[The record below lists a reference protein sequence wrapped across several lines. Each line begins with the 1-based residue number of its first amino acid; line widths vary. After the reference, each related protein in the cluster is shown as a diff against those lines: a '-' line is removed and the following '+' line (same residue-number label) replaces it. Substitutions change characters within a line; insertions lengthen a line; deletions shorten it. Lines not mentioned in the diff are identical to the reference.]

1 MAVTVKQILFG
12 REAREKMMKG
22 AEAMFRA
29 VGTTLG
35 PKGRNVSMDTQYAG
49 QITVHDGISVANEIY
64 LEDPAENIGAKKLR
78 EAAAKTNDKSGDG
91 TTTSVVLAYEI
102 AKQGESYLVAGDNP
116 MLLVRGIDKAIKQ
129 AVGLLEKM
137 AEPIEGKLDK
147 MIQVASVS
155 AADEEIGKTVA
166 EALEKV
172 GTHGVVTVDKG
183 TVPGFITEFKDG
195 MEWDKGW
202 IHPMFVWTMRDG
214 KVNDKLEA
222 SVDNA
227 YILITDQ
234 TLTTLDEV
242 LPILTVLKQNDKK
255 DLVIISPDGLGGQ
268 AMQVLHQNLTNRVFN
283 VLPVTAPT
291 LGQTMRD
298 GLEDIAVLTG
308 GKLISKDEGMSF
320 KDITLADFGQADKV
334 VAFQDSTTII
344 GGKGEKDAVKARAAQ
359 LEQQAKDADHEYQRE
374 KFEERLA
381 KLTSGVAVIKV
392 GTASDAENR
401 EKLERVRDAI
411 GATKA
416 AVEEGIIPGGG
427 LALFRISQKIDT
439 ALPIRE
445 EALGAEIVQKA
456 LSKPI
461 KLLAENA
468 GVSGD
473 VVANTVAGYEDEALG
488 YDVVSGTFTDLKKA
502 GIVDPVRV
510 TISALQNAGSVA
522 SMMLT
527 TEVSITD
534 KEQEKKQ
541 QQDGQ

>member
-1 MAVTVKQILFG
+1 MAVNPKNILFD
-12 REAREKMMKG
+12 REARESMMRG
-22 AEAMFRA
+22 ANTLGRA
-29 VGTTLG
+29 VGITYG
-35 PKGRNVSMDTQYAG
+35 PKGRNVSLDSQYGG
-49 QITVHDGISVANEIY
+49 QVTVHDGVTVAREIK
-64 LEDPAENIGAKKLR
+64 LSDPSEDIGAKKIL
-78 EAAAKTNDKSGDG
+78 EAATKTNDVSGDG
-91 TTTSVVLAYEI
+91 TTTATILAVEI
-102 AKQGESYLVAGDNP
+102 ANQGMSYLIAGDNP
-116 MLLVRGIDKAIKQ
+116 MFLVRGIDKAIKQ
-129 AVGLLEKM
+129 AVSLLEKM
-137 AEPIEGKLDK
+137 AEPIAGNLDK
-147 MIQVASVS
+147 MIQVATVS
-155 AADEEIGKTVA
+155 AADEEIGRTVA

-183 TVPGFITEFKDG
+183 TVPGFVTEFKDG

-214 KVNDKLEA
+214 KVNEKLEA
-222 SVDNA
+222 SVDNP

-242 LPILTVLKQNDKK
+242 LPVLTVLKNNDKK

-268 AMQVLHQNLTNRVFN
+268 AMQTLHQNLTNRVFN

-291 LGQTMRD
+291 LGQSMRD

-308 GKLISKDEGMSF
+308 GAVISKDEGMSF
-320 KDITLADFGQADKV
+320 KDIKLSDFGQAEKV
-334 VAFQDSTTII
+334 VAFQESTTII
-344 GGKGEKDAVKARAAQ
+344 GGKGDKDAVLARAQQ
-359 LEQQAKDADHEYQRE
+359 LEQQAKDADHEYQKE
-374 KFEERLA
+374 KFQERLA

-401 EKLERVRDAI
+401 EKVERVRDAI

-416 AVEEGIIPGGG
+416 AVDEGIIPGGG

-439 ALPIRE
+439 NLPIRE

-473 VVANTVAGYEDEALG
+473 VVASIVVSMDEPVG
-488 YDVVSGTFTDLKKA
+488 YDVVTGEFVNMKDN

-522 SMMLT
+522 NMILT
-527 TEVSITD
+527 TEALVVD
-534 KEQEKKQ
+534 KVQEKAKTEN
-541 QQDGQ
+541 DN

>member
-1 MAVTVKQILFG
+1 MAVNPKTILFG
-12 REAREKMMKG
+12 REAREKMMHG
-22 AEAMFRA
+22 AYIMFRA

-49 QITVHDGISVANEIY
+49 QITVHDGISVSNEIY
-64 LEDPAENIGAKKLR
+64 LEDPAENIGAKKIR

-116 MLLVRGIDKAIKQ
+116 MLLVKGIDKAIKQ
-129 AVGLLEKM
+129 AVSLLEKM
-137 AEPIEGKLDK
+137 AEPIEGNLDK
-147 MIQVASVS
+147 MIQVATVS

-166 EALEKV
+166 QALEKV

-183 TVPGFITEFKDG
+183 TVPGYVTEFKDG

-214 KVNDKLEA
+214 KVNEKLEA
-222 SVDNA
+222 SVENP

-234 TLTTLDEV
+234 TLTTLEEV
-242 LPILTVLKQNDKK
+242 LPILTVLKSNDKK

-291 LGQTMRD
+291 LGQSMRD

-308 GKLISKDEGMSF
+308 GTLISKEMGMSL
-320 KDITLADFGQADKV
+320 KDIKLTDFGQADKV

-344 GGKGEKDAVKARAAQ
+344 GGKGEKQAVLARAKQ
-359 LEQQAKDADHEYQRE
+359 LEEQANDADHEYQKE
-374 KFEERLA
+374 KFQERLA

-401 EKLERVRDAI
+401 EKVERVRDAI

-416 AVEEGIIPGGG
+416 AVDEGIIPGGG
-427 LALFRISQKIDT
+427 LALFRISQQIDT
-439 ALPIRE
+439 SLPIRE

-473 VVANTVAGYEDEALG
+473 VVASKVAELPEDVG
-488 YDVVSGTFTDLKKA
+488 YDVVTGEYVKMKDN

-510 TISALQNAGSVA
+510 TISALQNAASVA
-522 SMMLT
+522 NMILT
-527 TEVSITD
+527 TEAVIVD

-541 QQDGQ
+541 QEPQ